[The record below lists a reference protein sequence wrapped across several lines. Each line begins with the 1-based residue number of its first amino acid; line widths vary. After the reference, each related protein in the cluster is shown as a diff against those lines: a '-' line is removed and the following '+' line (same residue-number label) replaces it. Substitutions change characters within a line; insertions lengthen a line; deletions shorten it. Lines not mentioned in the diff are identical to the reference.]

1 MRCSEPGHR
10 AVGRISEI
18 PMLFIGI
25 AIQRPRGPGR
35 WACVVRPCLHA
46 FWTRQ
51 V

>member
-25 AIQRPRGPGR
+25 AIHMSRAPGR
-35 WACVVRPCLHA
+35 
-46 FWTRQ
+46 
-51 V
+51 